1 MSIDLKGFTAFITG
15 GSSGMGF
22 EMARELLGHGAT
34 VAIAARGGS
43 KLDDAYRRLRTEGR
57 DVHAVALDVRDN
69 ESVEAA
75 SVWFEQNFDHLDM
88 LVNNAGIG
96 ENASGMR
103 FGDPEFRFYDLPVS
117 TFTTIVET
125 NFTGSFL
132 VSRAFVPMMVRRGKR
147 KLVNVSTGTQTMT
160 QKGMIPYGP
169 SKAGAEA
176 MSMVLSEDLAD
187 LGIAVNI
194 ICPGG
199 VTDTEMTTDAMRDAL
214 SEHNVPMLEASVMNR
229 ALLFLASPASDGLT
243 GEKIVGKDF
252 DDWLRSRNIAFDD

>member
-1 MSIDLKGFTAFITG
+1 
-15 GSSGMGF
+15 
-22 EMARELLGHGAT
+22 
-34 VAIAARGGS
+34 
-43 KLDDAYRRLRTEGR
+43 
-57 DVHAVALDVRDN
+57 
-69 ESVEAA
+69 
-75 SVWFEQNFDHLDM
+75 
-88 LVNNAGIG
+88 
-96 ENASGMR
+96 
-103 FGDPEFRFYDLPVS
+103 
-117 TFTTIVET
+117 VET